1 MLQSGEAG
9 CYWKDAALHPSCPHT
24 NCHTHGYFMKGAGQ
38 ALTISVDTSLAAAAG
53 SSVEEAGSSVEE
65 AGSSASNVV
74 QFARRYLVVKYIQ
87 GKNFSRGGDAVLA
100 CVRGCRC
107 SSITLALQLY
117 PVLGIAAVEVT
128 PHTRCTARIT
138 ITTNTATGGVEFFVT
153 GAAVV
158 PFSRAVPHNAVDTV
172 EMARGRAL
180 GGQLPFSWP

>member
-117 PVLGIAAVEVT
+117 PVLGIAAVEVS
-128 PHTRCTARIT
+128 
-138 ITTNTATGGVEFFVT
+138 TTVA
-153 GAAVV
+153 
-158 PFSRAVPHNAVDTV
+158 P
-172 EMARGRAL
+172 
-180 GGQLPFSWP
+180 GQLRCMLQLAGMLPNEPERLQETAQALPGALTCVGHAASGSGGAVCQSSTSS